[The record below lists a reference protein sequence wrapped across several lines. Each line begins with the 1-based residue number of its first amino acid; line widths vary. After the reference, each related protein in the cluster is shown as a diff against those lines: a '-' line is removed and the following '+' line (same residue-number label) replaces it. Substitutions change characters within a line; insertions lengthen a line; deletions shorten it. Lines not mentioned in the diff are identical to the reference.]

1 MATLENLENS
11 SIGLS
16 ESLPIKSAT
25 PISHNLEDTTFDIE
39 IEKKFL
45 DSYALRHEDPKKLIK
60 VKDYSVADV
69 ETSRN
74 LFGKIQNEVI
84 TQSEST
90 NEAKTVNWESDLKYI
105 KEAKEQAN
113 KFINKPDMAMVEY
126 LKILKEID
134 EIFAPIK
141 EYHLFEIDANL
152 RAIVDQKKLIMSNLA
167 LAYSKKGFHRDAIEL
182 DLKII
187 GMDEKFDKS
196 YARLVASYLQIDNLH
211 EAQVYANKL
220 RSSFNSETV
229 AKYENILGKFDE
241 AIKKSEN
248 VNKCFKEI
256 FSVIKNIKNLFL

>member
-1 MATLENLENS
+1 MATLDNLEYS

-16 ESLPIKSAT
+16 ESVVINP
-25 PISHNLEDTTFDIE
+25 PPPVSHNLEDTTFDID

-45 DSYALRHEDPKKLIK
+45 DSYALRNEDPKKLIK
-60 VKDYSVADV
+60 VKDYSIADA
-69 ETSRN
+69 EASRN
-74 LFGKIQNEVI
+74 LFGKIQNQVI

-90 NEAKTVNWESDLKYI
+90 NEAKAVNWENDLKYV
-105 KEAKEQAN
+105 KESKEQAN

-141 EYHLFEIDANL
+141 EYQLFEIDPNL
-152 RAIVDQKKLIMSNLA
+152 RAIVEQKKLIMSNLA

-187 GMDEKFDKS
+187 AMDEKFDKS
-196 YARLVASYLQIDNLH
+196 YARLVASYLQIDNIH

-241 AIKKSEN
+241 ANKKHEN
-248 VNKCFKEI
+248 VKINY
-256 FSVIKNIKNLFL
+256 